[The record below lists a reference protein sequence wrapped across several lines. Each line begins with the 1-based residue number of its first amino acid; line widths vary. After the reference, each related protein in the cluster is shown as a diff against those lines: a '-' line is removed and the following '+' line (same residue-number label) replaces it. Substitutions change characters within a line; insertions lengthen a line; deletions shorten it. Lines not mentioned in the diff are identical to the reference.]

1 MARPKAYQQEQV
13 LDRAVE
19 CFWQRGYNATS
30 MKHLEVATGLTPG
43 SLYNSFGSKDGL
55 FLASLDH
62 YIDSVIGGRIGRYLS
77 PANTDYQNSPLQ
89 GIEDFIHSGFDP
101 GPAELCLGCLV
112 VNSSI
117 ELGPHDVEVR
127 KRTTAAMRRVM
138 AALQYSLEVAQDK
151 GQLDC
156 KVDAKQ
162 RAQSIGLMFNGMLVQ
177 WRAANDKRWLKVCM
191 VSVREL
197 LC

>member
-1 MARPKAYQQEQV
+1 MARPKAYQQEYV
-13 LDRAVE
+13 LDRAIE

-43 SLYNSFGSKDGL
+43 SLYNSFGSKDGV

-62 YIDSVIGGRIGRYLS
+62 YVENIIGRRIARYLK
-77 PANTDYQNSPLQ
+77 PADAEYQNKPLQ
-89 GIEDFIHSGFDP
+89 GIEDFIRSGFEP
-101 GPAELCLGCLV
+101 GPAALCLGCLV

-117 ELGPHDVEVR
+117 ELGPHNDEVR

-138 AALQYSLEVAQDK
+138 AALQYSLELAQEK
-151 GQLDC
+151 GQLDST
-156 KVDAKQ
+156 VNTKQ
-162 RAQSIGLMFNGMLVQ
+162 RAQSLGLIFNGMLVQ
-177 WRAANDKRWLKVCM
+177 WRAASDKRWLAVAM
-191 VSVREL
+191 ASVREL